1 MDTTID
7 IEKEVIEL
15 LLGENSIR
23 VKLRMKDNI
32 VEDFHTL
39 MSDLDLLIKNIK
51 VKHPYLND

>member
-39 MSDLDLLIKNIK
+39 MADLDLLIKNIK

>member
-7 IEKEVIEL
+7 IEEEVIEL

-32 VEDFHTL
+32 DEDFHTL
-39 MSDLDLLIKNIK
+39 MADLDLLIINLIPQK
-51 VKHPYLND
+51 YYM